1 VHKGYNKSQNLY
13 QEAIKFIPGG
23 VNSPVRAFK
32 SVGDYPVFIDYGFG
46 SRLVDVDGNEYI
58 DYVGSWGPL
67 ILGHRHP
74 KVIEALQNCLK
85 IGTSF
90 GAPTEIE
97 TEMAKFIINAVPS
110 VEMVRMVN
118 SGTEATMSALRLARA
133 YTKRDKI
140 LKFEGCYHGHADPLL
155 IKAGSGALTL
165 GVPSS
170 PGVPLSIASGTLT
183 ASYNDLEQVKT
194 IFKEN
199 GDQIAA
205 IILEPVPGNMG
216 LILPEAGFLEGL
228 HKLTQEYGALLIF
241 DEVMSGFRLAL
252 GGAQALYNIMPD
264 LTCFGKVIGG
274 GLPVGAYG
282 GRKEI
287 MELIAPQGP
296 VYQAGT
302 LSGNPLAMTA
312 GLATLKELQDPKT
325 YEKLDYLGT
334 ILAQGLKKAANNSG
348 VEISVN
354 NRGSMVSCFFTSEK
368 VRDYRSATS
377 SNLNKFKAFFQSM
390 LSQGIYLAPSQFEA
404 SFISLVHT
412 EEDINETIE
421 ASEIAFSTTK
431 HIE

>member
-1 VHKGYNKSQNLY
+1 
-13 QEAIKFIPGG
+13 
-23 VNSPVRAFK
+23 
-32 SVGDYPVFIDYGFG
+32 
-46 SRLVDVDGNEYI
+46 
-58 DYVGSWGPL
+58 
-67 ILGHRHP
+67 
-74 KVIEALQNCLK
+74 
-85 IGTSF
+85 
-90 GAPTEIE
+90 
-97 TEMAKFIINAVPS
+97 
-110 VEMVRMVN
+110 
-118 SGTEATMSALRLARA
+118 MSALRLARA

-199 GDQIAA
+199 GEQIAA

-241 DEVMSGFRLAL
+241 DEVMTGFRLAL
-252 GGAQALYNIMPD
+252 GGAQAIYNITPD

-334 ILAQGLKKAANNSG
+334 KLAQGLKKAAHNSG

-354 NRGSMVSCFFTSEK
+354 NRGSMASCFFTSEK
-368 VRDYRSATS
+368 ARDYRSATS
-377 SNLNKFKAFFQSM
+377 SNLYKFKAFFQSM